1 MQKLI
6 FEVRS
11 RGFFLLVVA
20 FLIIATLVYSEATK
34 QFDQSSIQYFQSI
47 SGNQSLDITMWAF
60 SEIGGII
67 PIMIFCFVMFVRRKT
82 RRIGLIMLLA
92 VLVGTVASAYLKDYV
107 VERERPDLEYLGSE
121 LPIKI
126 EGDTTVLGG
135 QGSFP
140 SGHVVRASVIA
151 FVLGYV
157 ISDRFPRG
165 WILLWIFPACM
176 ALSRIYLLQHYPMDV
191 LGGILFGII
200 IAGILSSKLKLPKM
214 DNLKI

>member
-11 RGFFLLVVA
+11 RGFFLLVIA

-67 PIMIFCFVMFVRRKT
+67 PIMIFCFIMFVRRKT

-92 VLVGTVASAYLKDYV
+92 VLVGTVASAYLKDYA

-140 SGHVVRASVIA
+140 SGHVIRASVIA

-176 ALSRIYLLQHYPMDV
+176 ALSRVYLLQHYPMDV

>member
-1 MQKLI
+1 M
-6 FEVRS
+6 
-11 RGFFLLVVA
+11 
-20 FLIIATLVYSEATK
+20 YSEATK

-67 PIMIFCFVMFVRRKT
+67 PIMIFCFIMFVRRKT

-92 VLVGTVASAYLKDYV
+92 VLVGTVASAYLKDYA

-140 SGHVVRASVIA
+140 SGHVMRASVIA

-176 ALSRIYLLQHYPMDV
+176 ALSRVYLLQHYPMDV

>member
-11 RGFFLLVVA
+11 RGFFLLVIA

-67 PIMIFCFVMFVRRKT
+67 PIMIFCFIMFVRRKT

-140 SGHVVRASVIA
+140 SGHVIRASVIA

-176 ALSRIYLLQHYPMDV
+176 ALSRVYLLQHYPMDV